1 MKKWIVILFLS
12 LNAFALPLNEIA
24 TTMQTNIDKSLEL
37 LKQTKGDKKAAAD
50 AIFKLFDGIFDFKLM
65 AKLSLSKYYD
75 KLSPAQQAEFN
86 KQFEASLKKSFS
98 DKLSL
103 YKDEVLKV
111 KDGEQKNDKRYFLN
125 SSMMIDG
132 EEKFVVFK
140 FYNDNGNWLIYDVD
154 ILGISIVQT
163 YRSQFG
169 DILENADFDTLLK
182 KLEQVSFE

>member
-1 MKKWIVILFLS
+1 MKKLILFLFLTLS
-12 LNAFALPLNEIA
+12 AFALGLNEIA
-24 TTMQTNIDKSLEL
+24 QTMQTNIDKSLKL
-37 LKQTKGDKKAAAD
+37 LKETKGDKKAVANE
-50 AIFKLFDGIFDFKLM
+50 IFKLFDEIFDYKLM

-75 KLSPAQQAEFN
+75 KLSPTQQEKFN
-86 KQFEASLKKSFS
+86 QKFEESLKKSFS

-111 KDGEQKNDKRYFLN
+111 KGGEQKNEKRYFLTA
-125 SSMMIDG
+125 SMIIDG

-140 FYNDNGNWLIYDVD
+140 FYNENGNWLIYDVD
-154 ILGISIVQT
+154 VLGVSIIQT
-163 YRSQFG
+163 YRSQFS